1 MTTSPSSAIRR
12 SSRHNRGQYNK
23 TKYMDDYQVHSAGLA
38 KGNRHNHNSAVSDR
52 DDEVLTGESQK
63 TAVSG
68 DTDITINYNKT
79 RYRHNY
85 QVQTVG
91 LAKRTRHEQSSTVSD
106 EDGVVITG

>member
-1 MTTSPSSAIRR
+1 MTTSPGTAIRR
-12 SSRHNRGQYNK
+12 SKRHNHRQYNK
-23 TKYMDDYQVHSAGLA
+23 TRYMDDYQVHDTGLA
-38 KGNRHNHNSAVSDR
+38 RHNHNSAVSDR
-52 DDEVLTGESQK
+52 DDGGVTGESQK

-91 LAKRTRHEQSSTVSD
+91 LAKRTRHEQSSSVSD
-106 EDGVVITG
+106 EYGVVISG